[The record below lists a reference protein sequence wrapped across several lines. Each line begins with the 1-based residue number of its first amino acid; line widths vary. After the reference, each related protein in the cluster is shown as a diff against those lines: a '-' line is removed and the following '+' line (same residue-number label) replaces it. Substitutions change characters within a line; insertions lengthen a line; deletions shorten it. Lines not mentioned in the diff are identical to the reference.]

1 MITEDKLLEVLKK
14 ENLYAFKTLSDFDYK
29 KYILLESE
37 SIEELIQFAKLN
49 NINSVFYDYVYYDED
64 NYKFDLEEVELCV
77 DNSIF
82 KLIKKDIIAHNK
94 KIDKIDFSRPKV
106 AIIHTVYQGQKIG
119 ILILDS
125 WIEELEDE
133 ILETEYQLEYFM
145 EKYEDVIYEIT
156 QKHEAKFDDL
166 RKEFEEFLLKDNE
179 FLCCTNQSL
188 RRHYMKSVFDK
199 VGADKYKPAFMMTN
213 RIGSSIVNTS
223 LLWMYIESAWRKY
236 KHKIK

>member
-1 MITEDKLLEVLKK
+1 MITEDTLLAVLEK
-14 ENLYAFKTLSDFDYK
+14 EHLYAFKTDIDLELKDF
-29 KYILLESE
+29 ILLKSE
-37 SIEELIQFAKLN
+37 SLEELVKFVKVN
-49 NINSVFYDYVYYDED
+49 NINSIFYDYFYYSKDS
-64 NYKFDLEEVELCV
+64 YKFDLEEVELYI
-77 DNSIF
+77 DESIF
-82 KLIKKDIIAHNK
+82 KLIKKDLISHNK

-166 RKEFEEFLLKDNE
+166 RKEFEEFLLKDDE

-213 RIGSSIVNTS
+213 QIGSSIVNTS

-236 KHKIK
+236 KHKI

>member
-1 MITEDKLLEVLKK
+1 MITEDTLLAVLEK
-14 ENLYAFKTLSDFDYK
+14 ENLYAFKTDIDLELKDF
-29 KYILLESE
+29 ILLKSE
-37 SIEELIQFAKLN
+37 SLEELVKFVKVN
-49 NINSVFYDYVYYDED
+49 NINSIFYDYFYYSKDS
-64 NYKFDLEEVELCV
+64 YKFDLEEVELYI
-77 DNSIF
+77 DESIF
-82 KLIKKDIIAHNK
+82 KLIKKDLISHNK

-166 RKEFEEFLLKDNE
+166 RKEFEEFLLKDDE

-213 RIGSSIVNTS
+213 QIGSSIVNTS

-236 KHKIK
+236 KHKI

>member
-1 MITEDKLLEVLKK
+1 MITEDTLLAVLEK
-14 ENLYAFKTLSDFDYK
+14 EHLYAFKTDIDLELKDF
-29 KYILLESE
+29 ILLKSE
-37 SIEELIQFAKLN
+37 SLEELVKFVKVN
-49 NINSVFYDYVYYDED
+49 NINSIFYDYFYYSKDS
-64 NYKFDLEEVELCV
+64 YKFDLEEVELYI
-77 DNSIF
+77 DESIF
-82 KLIKKDIIAHNK
+82 KLIKKDLISHNK

-145 EKYEDVIYEIT
+145 EKYKDVIYEIT

-166 RKEFEEFLLKDNE
+166 RKEFEEFLLKDDE

-213 RIGSSIVNTS
+213 QIGSSIVNTS
-223 LLWMYIESAWRKY
+223 LLWIYIESAWRKY
-236 KHKIK
+236 KHKI

>member
-1 MITEDKLLEVLKK
+1 MITEDTLLAVLEK
-14 ENLYAFKTLSDFDYK
+14 EHLYAFKTDIDLELKDF
-29 KYILLESE
+29 ILLKSE
-37 SIEELIQFAKLN
+37 SLEELVKFVKVN
-49 NINSVFYDYVYYDED
+49 NINSIFYDYFYYSKDS
-64 NYKFDLEEVELCV
+64 YKFDLEEVELYI
-77 DNSIF
+77 DESIF
-82 KLIKKDIIAHNK
+82 KLIKKDLISHNK

-166 RKEFEEFLLKDNE
+166 RKEFEEFLLKDDE

-213 RIGSSIVNTS
+213 QIGSSIVNTS
-223 LLWMYIESAWRKY
+223 LLWIYIESAWRKY
-236 KHKIK
+236 KHKI